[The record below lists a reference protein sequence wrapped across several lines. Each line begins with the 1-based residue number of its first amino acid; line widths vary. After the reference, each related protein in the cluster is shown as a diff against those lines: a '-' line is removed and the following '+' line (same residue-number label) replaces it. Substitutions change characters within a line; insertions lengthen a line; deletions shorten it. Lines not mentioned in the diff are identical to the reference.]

1 MKMKIKIN
9 KYENKEDEEEEE
21 EEKKRSYGVKNPNQL
36 TSDIMY
42 QHQIPAS
49 SRCVLCV
56 LSKMKRNAVD
66 ND

>member
-1 MKMKIKIN
+1 MKIKIN
-9 KYENKEDEEEEE
+9 KYENKEEEEEE
-21 EEKKRSYGVKNPNQL
+21 EEKKRSNGVKIPNQL

-49 SRCVLCV
+49 SWRVLCV
-56 LSKMKRNAVD
+56 LSKMKRDTVD